1 MIISKNL
8 MPGGTRMIVAAT
20 VSFFGKFSRS
30 DFVELELR
38 IGGAPRSCQQS
49 MAIDHAM
56 YRGS

>member
-1 MIISKNL
+1 